1 MGLQQFE
8 GRLERLVDGTLSK
21 AFRGELHPV
30 EIGRRLTR
38 EMDLQRR
45 LGVHGLIAPN
55 AFTVYLS
62 TSDFDRFESFLDA
75 LVRELE
81 EAAREHARTED
92 YVFVG
97 PVTVTV
103 IEDTRQRRGRFTV
116 VSEVEEGPVRPSGGV
131 RRAGRRRAGRSGARA
146 AHHRP
151 ATRECRHGH
160 RPQRQPAPRRDPAGR
175 ETTWCVVDLNSTN
188 GTRVNGADDTGAET
202 GRRRPDR
209 DRHHRPPIRDLVTA
223 GS

>member
-1 MGLQQFE
+1 MGLQRFE

-30 EIGRRLTR
+30 EIGRRVTR

-55 AFTVYLS
+55 SFTVYLS
-62 TSDFDRFESFLDA
+62 TSDFDRFESFLEA

-103 IEDTRQRRGRFTV
+103 TEDTRQRRGRFTV
-116 VSEVEEGPVRPSGGV
+116 VSEVEEGPSGLPAASVVLADGSRV
-131 RRAGRRRAGRSGARA
+131 VLGPEPLTIGRLPESAVMVTDPNASRRHAEIRRVGN
-146 AHHRP
+146 
-151 ATRECRHGH
+151 
-160 RPQRQPAPRRDPAGR
+160 DVV
-175 ETTWCVVDLNSTN
+175 VVDLNSTN
-188 GTRVNGADDTGAET
+188 GTRVNGATVRERKLADGDQIVIGTTVLRFET
-202 GRRRPDR
+202 
-209 DRHHRPPIRDLVTA
+209 
-223 GS
+223 S

>member
-1 MGLQQFE
+1 MGLQRFE

-30 EIGRRLTR
+30 EIGRRVTR

-62 TSDFDRFESFLDA
+62 TSDFDRFESFLEA

-97 PVTVTV
+97 PVTVT
-103 IEDTRQRRGRFTV
+103 ITEDTRQRRGRFTV
-116 VSEVEEGPVRPSGGV
+116 VSDVEEGPSGLPAASVVTADGTRV
-131 RRAGRRRAGRSGARA
+131 VLGPEPLSIGRLPESDVVVSDPNASRRHAEIRRAGN
-146 AHHRP
+146 
-151 ATRECRHGH
+151 
-160 RPQRQPAPRRDPAGR
+160 D
-175 ETTWCVVDLNSTN
+175 VVLVDLNSTN
-188 GTRVNGADDTGAET
+188 GTRVNGATVRERKLADGDQIVIGTTVLRFET
-202 GRRRPDR
+202 
-209 DRHHRPPIRDLVTA
+209 
-223 GS
+223 S

>member
-1 MGLQQFE
+1 MGLQKFE

-30 EIGRRLTR
+30 EIGRRVTR

-55 AFTVYLS
+55 AFTIYLS
-62 TSDFDRFESFLDA
+62 TNDFDRFESFLEA

-103 IEDTRQRRGRFTV
+103 MEDTRQRRGRFAV
-116 VSEVEEGPVRPSGGV
+116 VSEVEEGPSGLPAASV
-131 RRAGRRRAGRSGARA
+131 VLADGARVVLGPEPLTIGRLPESA
-146 AHHRP
+146 VMVTDPNASR
-151 ATRECRHGH
+151 RH
-160 RPQRQPAPRRDPAGR
+160 AEIRRVGNDVV
-175 ETTWCVVDLNSTN
+175 VVDLNSTN
-188 GTRVNGADDTGAET
+188 GTRVNGATIRERKLADGDQIVIGTTVLRFET
-202 GRRRPDR
+202 
-209 DRHHRPPIRDLVTA
+209 
-223 GS
+223 S

>member
-1 MGLQQFE
+1 MGLQKFE

-30 EIGRRLTR
+30 EIGRRVTR
-38 EMDLQRR
+38 EMDLERR

-55 AFTVYLS
+55 TFTVYLS
-62 TSDFDRFESFLDA
+62 TSDFDRFESFLEA

-103 IEDTRQRRGRFTV
+103 MEDTRQRRGRFAV
-116 VSEVEEGPVRPSGGV
+116 VSEVEEGPSGLPTASVVLADGSRV
-131 RRAGRRRAGRSGARA
+131 VLGPEPLTIGRLPESAVMVTDPNASRRHAEIRRVGN
-146 AHHRP
+146 
-151 ATRECRHGH
+151 
-160 RPQRQPAPRRDPAGR
+160 D
-175 ETTWCVVDLNSTN
+175 VVLVDLNSTN
-188 GTRVNGADDTGAET
+188 GTRVNGATIRERKLADGDQIVIGTTVLRFET
-202 GRRRPDR
+202 
-209 DRHHRPPIRDLVTA
+209 
-223 GS
+223 S

>member
-1 MGLQQFE
+1 MGLQKFE

-30 EIGRRLTR
+30 EIGRRVTR
-38 EMDLQRR
+38 EMDLERR

-62 TSDFDRFESFLDA
+62 TNDFDRFESFLEA

-103 IEDTRQRRGRFTV
+103 MEDTRQRRGRFAV
-116 VSEVEEGPVRPSGGV
+116 VSEVEEGPSGLPTASVVLADGSRV
-131 RRAGRRRAGRSGARA
+131 VLGPEPLTIGRLPESAVLVTDPNASRRHAEIRRMGN
-146 AHHRP
+146 
-151 ATRECRHGH
+151 
-160 RPQRQPAPRRDPAGR
+160 D
-175 ETTWCVVDLNSTN
+175 VVLVDLNSTN
-188 GTRVNGADDTGAET
+188 GTRVNGATIRERKLADGDQIVIGTTVLRFET
-202 GRRRPDR
+202 
-209 DRHHRPPIRDLVTA
+209 
-223 GS
+223 S

>member
-1 MGLQQFE
+1 MGLQKFE

-55 AFTVYLS
+55 AFVIHLS
-62 TSDFDRFESFLDA
+62 PTDFDRFESFLDA

-81 EAAREHARTED
+81 EAARDHARTEE

-97 PVTVTV
+97 PVTVSV
-103 IEDTRQRRGRFTV
+103 MEDPRERRGRFDI
-116 VSEVEEGPVRPSGGV
+116 VSDVHEGPAGLPAASIVLADGERVVLGADPITIGRLPESSV
-131 RRAGRRRAGRSGARA
+131 VVTDPNASRRHAEIRRSGS
-146 AHHRP
+146 
-151 ATRECRHGH
+151 
-160 RPQRQPAPRRDPAGR
+160 D
-175 ETTWCVVDLNSTN
+175 VVLVDLNATN
-188 GTRVNGADDTGAET
+188 GTRVNGANERERKLADGDEVVIGTTVLRFET
-202 GRRRPDR
+202 
-209 DRHHRPPIRDLVTA
+209 
-223 GS
+223 S